1 MTPLKLDVPSGLPR
15 LRQRQPT
22 MLTSEPS
29 SKSASSGTVFLIST
43 KYTKED
49 KKDLAILLIEK
60 KTNLSARK
68 IEKKLGFEGVCNGTK
83 IGHHKK
89 SMNALKKAMD
99 ASMWASL
106 VEGVCKKWLPI
117 LDAANVADVST
128 LTMPSKSDLALSA
141 GKRKR
146 AAAIAGL
153 NDMVLHPNLSYD
165 DAAQAAAKRFK
176 VDVLTGRTL
185 RNLKEESI
193 GGYQRTSRSIVST
206 RNWCTVGRYIVG
218 RC

>member
-1 MTPLKLDVPSGLPR
+1 
-15 LRQRQPT
+15 
-22 MLTSEPS
+22 
-29 SKSASSGTVFLIST
+29 
-43 KYTKED
+43 
-49 KKDLAILLIEK
+49 
-60 KTNLSARK
+60 
-68 IEKKLGFEGVCNGTK
+68 
-83 IGHHKK
+83 
-89 SMNALKKAMD
+89 MNAQKKAMD

-106 VEGVCKKWLPI
+106 LNEVCKKWLPI
-117 LDAANVADVST
+117 LNAANVADVST
-128 LTMPSKSDLALSA
+128 LTMSSKSDLALSA

-185 RNLKEESI
+185 RNRSKGESI